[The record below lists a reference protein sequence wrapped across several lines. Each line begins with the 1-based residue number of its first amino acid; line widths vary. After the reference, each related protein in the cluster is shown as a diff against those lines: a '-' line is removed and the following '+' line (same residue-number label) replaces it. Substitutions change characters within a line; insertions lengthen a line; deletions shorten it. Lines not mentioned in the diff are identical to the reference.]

1 MGRESLLPLSAE
13 NIIKL
18 LKNEFNLAFNKRGQD
33 YFAFC
38 PLHKEKTS
46 SFAFEPGKKIFK
58 CFGCGFGVGNV
69 FKL

>member
-1 MGRESLLPLSAE
+1 MGQGNLLSLSAE
-13 NIIKL
+13 NIIQL
-18 LKNEFNLAFNKRGQD
+18 LKSEFRLTFNKRGQD

-38 PLHKEKTS
+38 PFHQEKTS
-46 SFAFEPGKKIFK
+46 SFAFEPEKKIFK

>member
-1 MGRESLLPLSAE
+1 MGQENLLPLSTE
-13 NIIKL
+13 NIIQL
-18 LKNEFNLAFNKRGQD
+18 LKNEFHLTFNKRGQD

-38 PLHKEKTS
+38 PFHQEKTS
-46 SFAFEPGKKIFK
+46 SFAFEPEKKIFK

>member
-1 MGRESLLPLSAE
+1 MEQGNLLPLSAE

-18 LKNEFNLAFNKRGQD
+18 LKSEFRLNFSKKGQD
-33 YFAFC
+33 YFALC
-38 PLHKEKTS
+38 PLRKEKTS
-46 SFAFEPGKKIFK
+46 SFAFEPEKKIFK